1 MSAPTISIEARLAA
15 AGLPA
20 LPRMAW
26 LELDLD
32 ALAGNLAA
40 LRTLAGGVP
49 VHPVVKADA
58 YGHGAIPIARARVT
72 AGAEGLSVATMDEAL
87 ELREAGIAGPIR
99 VLYAVPPDVVADAR
113 REGITVAVG
122 DGSTID
128 ALITAAAEHPDDG
141 PLLVEIEVE
150 TGLGRGGTA
159 PEALG
164 ALVERIDNAPVLR
177 LTGLWTHLQASEDAV
192 VTGRQLERF
201 AEAARVMSPDGRG
214 LPTRHVAASG
224 GLLTGVDAFDGV
236 RPGLSIYGILPDELH
251 DVPDDTRAAFRP
263 VMSLHARPIRVAH
276 LPAGHG
282 VSYGPSFTT
291 ARPSRIATLP
301 LGYGDGFAR
310 AHANRAEA
318 LVRGRRVPLVGNV
331 TMDAVMADVTDVPDP
346 PVTLDDEFV
355 LLGSQGDDRIRA
367 EDLAQ
372 QRTTNTWEVVTL
384 MSARLPRVY
393 HAATGAVVGLRTL
406 TGWRG

>member
-1 MSAPTISIEARLAA
+1 VSAPTPSIEERLAA
-15 AGLPA
+15 AGLPP

-40 LRTLAGGVP
+40 LRALGGDVP

-58 YGHGAIPIARARVT
+58 YGHGAVPIARALVS

-87 ELREAGIAGPIR
+87 ELREAGIDGPIR
-99 VLYAVPPDVVADAR
+99 VLYPIPPELVPDAMLG
-113 REGITVAVG
+113 GITIAVG

-128 ALITAAAEHPDDG
+128 ALVAAATRHSDDG

-150 TGLGRGGTA
+150 TGLGRGGTT
-159 PEALG
+159 PDALG
-164 ALVERIDNAPVLR
+164 ALVERIDSAPVLR
-177 LTGLWTHLQASEDAV
+177 LTGVWTHLQASEDAAI
-192 VTGRQLERF
+192 TERQLARF
-201 AEAARVMSPDGRG
+201 DEAAHVMSPDGRG

-224 GLLTGVDAFDGV
+224 GLLTGVGAFDGV
-236 RPGLSIYGILPDELH
+236 RPGLSIYGILPDELSDLSDH
-251 DVPDDTRAAFRP
+251 TRAPFRP
-263 VMSLHARPIRVAH
+263 VMSLHARPIRVAD
-276 LPAGHG
+276 LPAGYG
-282 VSYGPSFTT
+282 ISYGPSFTT

-331 TMDAVMADVTDVPDP
+331 TMDAVMADVTDVPGT
-346 PVTLDDEFV
+346 PVTLADEFV
-355 LLGSQGDDRIRA
+355 LLGAQGDERIRA